1 MADASEADAGSTAE
15 WVSGRVSGMSS
26 HLVLTVIGVDRPGLV
41 DRLATTI
48 ATAGGSWLGSRM
60 ARLSGQ
66 FAGIVEVQVENERV
80 SELSRA
86 LSALDGLSVT
96 ATPSVETTSS
106 AAPRSARLAFVGQD
120 RPGLV
125 QAVSRVLAENLVN
138 VEELETRTY
147 MAAMSGTQV
156 FEAEASLTLPPE
168 VEVGALRQR
177 LEAVARDVFVDIHIA
192 EDGDATAR

>member
-1 MADASEADAGSTAE
+1 
-15 WVSGRVSGMSS
+15 MSS
-26 HLVLTVIGVDRPGLV
+26 RLVLTVIGVDRPGLV

-66 FAGIVEVQVENERV
+66 FAGIVEVQVDDERAG
-80 SELSRA
+80 ELAQA

-96 ATPSVETTSS
+96 ATPSMAMSPT

-125 QAVSRVLAENLVN
+125 QVVSRVLAENLVN

-147 MAAMSGTQV
+147 LAAMSGTQV

-168 VEVGALRQR
+168 VDVGALRER

>member
-1 MADASEADAGSTAE
+1 MDREGLGVDDLGGLRYSPRMNS
-15 WVSGRVSGMSS
+15 R
-26 HLVLTVIGVDRPGLV
+26 LVLTVIGVDKPGLV

-66 FAGIVEVQVENERV
+66 FAGIVEVQIASERAAG
-80 SELSRA
+80 LTQA
-86 LSALDGLSVT
+86 LGALDGLAVT
-96 ATPSVETTSS
+96 STTSADESPS
-106 AAPRSARLAFVGQD
+106 APTRSARLAFVGQD

-125 QAVSRVLAENLVN
+125 QAVSRVLSEHLVN
-138 VEELETRTY
+138 VDELETRTY
-147 MAAMSGTQV
+147 LAAMSGTQV
-156 FEAEASLTLPPE
+156 FEAEASLTLPGE
-168 VEVGALRQR
+168 VDVGALRQR

>member
-1 MADASEADAGSTAE
+1 
-15 WVSGRVSGMSS
+15 MSS
-26 HLVLTVIGVDRPGLV
+26 HLVLTVIGVDKPGLV

-66 FAGIVEVQVENERV
+66 FAGIVEVQVSNERAA
-80 SELSRA
+80 ELAHA
-86 LSALDGLSVT
+86 LGALDGLSVMV
-96 ATPSVETTSS
+96 TPSGEVAIG

-147 MAAMSGTQV
+147 LAAMSGTQV
-156 FEAEASLTLPPE
+156 FEAEATLSLPAE
-168 VEVGALRQR
+168 VDVAALRER

-192 EDGDATAR
+192 EAGDTTAR